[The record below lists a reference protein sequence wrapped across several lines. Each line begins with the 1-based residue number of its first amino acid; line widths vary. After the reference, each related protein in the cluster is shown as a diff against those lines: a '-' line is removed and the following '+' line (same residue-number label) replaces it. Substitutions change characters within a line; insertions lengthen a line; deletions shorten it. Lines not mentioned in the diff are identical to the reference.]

1 MTFASP
7 YVLLALLLVPVL
19 IVGYLVAQRGRRRAA
34 LAFAAQAM
42 AASVTPHRPG
52 ARRHVPI
59 ILFLAA
65 VTALVVAAAR
75 PRANVSVAVGRLS
88 IMLATDVSGSM
99 RATDISPDRV
109 TAAQAAADAFVTSA
123 PGPVKVGVMQFNQRP
138 LILAQPTQDHLALYT
153 ALGRLRTG
161 GGTSIGSA
169 LQEALSALAPGAAAI
184 ASSSAGTSGA
194 PTRAIVLL
202 SDGYS
207 TSGADPL
214 AAARQSGRL
223 HVPIFT
229 VALGTPGG
237 TITVSRPHGR
247 GSVTR
252 HVPPDPQA
260 LGRIALL
267 SGGHPYAVTDAG
279 RLKDVYRQLGSQLAH
294 TGRQREITV
303 YFVGAGLLLL
313 VLGSAL
319 SLLWFG
325 RLI

>member
-7 YVLLALLLVPVL
+7 YVLLALLALPVL
-19 IVGYLVAQRGRRRAA
+19 VAGYLVAQRGRGRAA
-34 LAFAAQAM
+34 QAFSAPAM

-52 ARRHVPI
+52 PRRHVPVS
-59 ILFLAA
+59 LFLAA
-65 VTALVVAAAR
+65 VATLVVAAAR
-75 PRANVSVAVGRLS
+75 PRANVSVDVARLS

-109 TAAQAAADAFVTSA
+109 TAAQAAADAFVTST
-123 PGPVKVGVMQFNQRP
+123 PGAVKVGVMQFNQHP
-138 LILAQPTQDHLALYT
+138 LVLAQPTQDHLALYT

-161 GGTSIGSA
+161 GGTAIGSA
-169 LQEALSALAPGAAAI
+169 LQEALSALAPTAAPT
-184 ASSSAGTSGA
+184 ASSSGANSSA

-207 TSGADPL
+207 TSGPDPL
-214 AAARQSGRL
+214 AAARESGRL

-229 VALGTPGG
+229 VSLGTPGG
-237 TITVSRPHGR
+237 TITVSGAHGR
-247 GSVTR
+247 GKVTR

-267 SGGHPYAVTDAG
+267 SGGHPYAVADAA

-294 TGRQREITV
+294 ASRRREVTA

-313 VLGSAL
+313 VVGSAL
-319 SLLWFG
+319 SLHWFG